1 MQDNRKMRCIL
12 AFLVLGISTVMLVI
26 LNICIGTVEIPFR
39 DILQSIAGKSVDN
52 KRILWDIRMP
62 RTFAA
67 LLLGGALGL
76 AGYLL
81 QTFFHNPIAGPFV
94 LGISSGAKMM
104 VALVMVFLMGN
115 ALHVSS
121 AALVAAAFVGA
132 LLSMGFVLAVSRKV
146 NHMAMLVVSGVM
158 IGYICSAITE
168 LVVTFASDSDIVN
181 LHNWSRG
188 SFSGMTWD
196 NVKVI
201 TGVVLVTVVLVF
213 WIAKPLSAY
222 QLGEVYAQNMGVN
235 IPAFRVLL
243 VILSSILSA
252 CIVAFA
258 GPISFV
264 GVAVPHLVKSLLRT
278 TKPILMIPAC
288 FLGGSVFCL
297 FCDLLARMLFAPT
310 ELSISTVTAVFGAPV
325 VIIVM
330 MRRKKSNL

>member
-1 MQDNRKMRCIL
+1 MQDNRKMRYIL
-12 AFLVLGISTVMLVI
+12 AFLILGISTVVLVI

-52 KRILWDIRMP
+52 ERILWDIRMP

-121 AALVAAAFVGA
+121 AALIAAAFIGA

-201 TGVVLVTVVLVF
+201 TGVVLITYLFVT
-213 WIAKPLSAY
+213 WIAKPLGAY

>member
-1 MQDNRKMRCIL
+1 MQDSRKMRYIL
-12 AFLVLGISTVMLVI
+12 AFLVLGISTVVLVI
-26 LNICIGTVEIPFR
+26 LNICIGTVEIPFM
-39 DILQSIAGKSVDN
+39 DILQSVAGKSVDN
-52 KRILWDIRMP
+52 ERILWDIRMP

-94 LGISSGAKMM
+94 LGISSGAKMI

-121 AALVAAAFVGA
+121 AALIAAAFIGA

-196 NVKVI
+196 DVKVI
-201 TGVVLVTVVLVF
+201 TVVVLITYLLVT
-213 WIAKPLSAY
+213 WIAKPLGAY